1 MEKNKVVKI
10 IYIIIAALVIGLII
24 HYFINKDFSKAI
36 GLTAKISLLIIGY
49 ALVYLIIKAYYR
61 NNNIRFPYE
70 NWDLGWK
77 KDVTFR
83 EKLIV
88 SALMQVPFFVIIVF
102 GETIRSVASR
112 YFINFFV

>member
-1 MEKNKVVKI
+1 MKKNKVIKI
-10 IYIIIAALVIGLII
+10 IYIILAALFIGLII
-24 HYFINKDFSKAI
+24 YYFINKDFSKAI
-36 GLTAKISLLIIGY
+36 GLTASISLLIIGY
-49 ALVYLIIKAYYR
+49 AFMYLIIKAYYR

-70 NWDLGWK
+70 NCGLGWK

-88 SALMQVPFFVIIVF
+88 SAIMQVPFFVIIVF

>member
-49 ALVYLIIKAYYR
+49 ALMYLIIKAYYR
-61 NNNIRFPYE
+61 NNNIRFPYQK
-70 NWDLGWK
+70 WYLGFK

-83 EKLIV
+83 EKLIL
-88 SALMQVPFFVIIVF
+88 SAIQQVPLII
-102 GETIRSVASR
+102 IMS
-112 YFINFFV
+112 YFIFCYK